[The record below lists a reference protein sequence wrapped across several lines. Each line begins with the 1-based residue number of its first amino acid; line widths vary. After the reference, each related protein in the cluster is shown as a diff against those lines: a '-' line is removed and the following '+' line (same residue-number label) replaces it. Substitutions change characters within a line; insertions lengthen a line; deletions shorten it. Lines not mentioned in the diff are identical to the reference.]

1 VQQALL
7 VKVFATT
14 AATDVV
20 AAYSVGQQ
28 VAIAAFSF
36 AIGFSALVFVFKI
49 RSFKEVIRRGKEDR
63 AADKERAKGTPAPPG
78 GAEAE
83 AAG

>member
-1 VQQALL
+1 
-7 VKVFATT
+7 
-14 AATDVV
+14 V

-36 AIGFSALVFVFKI
+36 AIGFGALVFVFKI

-63 AADKERAKGTPAPPG
+63 AADKARAAGEEPAAPP

-83 AAG
+83 PA